1 MITKLGKENLEK
13 EIKSLQKELERTYK
27 QRNET
32 AAEGDLKE
40 NSAYI
45 FMGERATVL
54 SSQISEAIDDLKG
67 AVVQTAPTQY
77 EIISFGHQVS
87 LRFEE
92 DKRNMTITLVG
103 KNDARLKPDWIS
115 IQSPIGEALLGKKKL
130 DKVLVND
137 QTVTIIDISIGEI

>member
-27 QRNET
+27 QRNEA

-54 SSQISEAIDDLKG
+54 SSQISEAIDDLKQ
-67 AVVQTAPTQY
+67 AVIQSAPTQSD
-77 EIISFGHQVS
+77 IISFGHKIT
-87 LRFEE
+87 LKFEE
-92 DKRNMTITLVG
+92 DQRIMIITLVG

-115 IQSPIGEALLGKKKL
+115 IKSPIGEALLGKKKL
-130 DKVLVND
+130 DKISIND
-137 QTVTIIDISIGEI
+137 QMITITDISIGEI

>member
-13 EIKSLQKELERTYK
+13 QIKELQKELDRTYK
-27 QRNET
+27 QRNEA

-54 SSQISEAIDDLKG
+54 SSQISEALDDLKQS
-67 AVVQTAPTQY
+67 VVQSAPTQC
-77 EIISFGHQVS
+77 EIISFGHKVTVF
-87 LRFEE
+87 FED
-92 DKRNMTITLVG
+92 DKRNLTITLVG

-115 IQSPIGEALLGKKKL
+115 IQSPIGEALVGKKKS
-130 DKVLVND
+130 DKVSVNG
-137 QTVTIIDISIGEI
+137 QTVTIIDISVGEI

>member
-27 QRNET
+27 QRNEA

-54 SSQISEAIDDLKG
+54 SSQISEAIDDLKQ
-67 AVVQTAPTQY
+67 AVVQSAPTQTD
-77 EIISFGHQVS
+77 IISFGHKVS
-87 LRFEE
+87 LCFEE
-92 DKRNMTITLVG
+92 DQRSMIITLVG
-103 KNDARLKPDWIS
+103 KNDARLKADWIS
-115 IQSPIGEALLGKKKL
+115 IKSPIGEALLGKKKS
-130 DKVLVND
+130 DKVVVNG
-137 QTVTIIDISIGEI
+137 QTVTITDISIGEI

>member
-27 QRNET
+27 QRNEA

-54 SSQISEAIDDLKG
+54 SSQISEAIDDLKQ
-67 AVVQTAPTQY
+67 AVVQSAPTQSDV
-77 EIISFGHQVS
+77 ISFGHQVS
-87 LRFEE
+87 LCFEE
-92 DKRNMTITLVG
+92 DQRKMTITLVG
-103 KNDARLKPDWIS
+103 KNDARLKSDWIS
-115 IQSPIGEALLGKKKL
+115 IKSPIGEALLGKKKS
-130 DKVLVND
+130 DKVQVNG
-137 QTVTIIDISIGEI
+137 QTVTITDISIGEI

>member
-27 QRNET
+27 QRNEA

-54 SSQISEAIDDLKG
+54 SSQISEAIDDLKQ
-67 AVVQTAPTQY
+67 AVVQSAPNHCDD
-77 EIISFGHQVS
+77 ICFGHTVS
-87 LRFEE
+87 LCFEE

-115 IQSPIGEALLGKKKL
+115 IESPIGEALIGKKKL
-130 DKVLVND
+130 NKVTVNG
-137 QTVTIIDISIGEI
+137 QLVTITDISVGEI

>member
-27 QRNET
+27 QRNEA

-54 SSQISEAIDDLKG
+54 NSQISEAIDDLKQ
-67 AVVQTAPTQY
+67 AVIQTAPTQCDV
-77 EIISFGHQVS
+77 ISFGHQVS
-87 LRFEE
+87 LCFEE
-92 DKRNMTITLVG
+92 DQRNMIITLVG
-103 KNDARLKPDWIS
+103 KNDARLKTDWIS
-115 IQSPIGEALLGKKKL
+115 VNSPIGEALLGKKKS
-130 DKVLVND
+130 DKITVNG
-137 QTVTIIDISIGEI
+137 QTVTIINISIGEI

>member
-13 EIKSLQKELERTYK
+13 EINSLQKELERTYK
-27 QRNET
+27 QRNEA

-67 AVVQTAPTQY
+67 AVVQTAPTQS

>member
-1 MITKLGKENLEK
+1 
-13 EIKSLQKELERTYK
+13 
-27 QRNET
+27 
-32 AAEGDLKE
+32 
-40 NSAYI
+40 
-45 FMGERATVL
+45 MGERATVL

-67 AVVQTAPTQY
+67 AVVQTAPTQS